1 MLFSGQIVPTRGM
14 EVWYTPPH
22 ARIATRNTLKGEH
35 VAVKAVRAVLK
46 RFVALIQQADL
57 ALLIV
62 MMHDLEQ

>member
-1 MLFSGQIVPTRGM
+1 M